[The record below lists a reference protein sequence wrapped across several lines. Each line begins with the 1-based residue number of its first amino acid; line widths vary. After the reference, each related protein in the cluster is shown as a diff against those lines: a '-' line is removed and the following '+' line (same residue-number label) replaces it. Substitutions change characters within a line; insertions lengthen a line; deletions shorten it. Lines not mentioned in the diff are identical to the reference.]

1 MPLDDKVASVVHS
14 IYGAALAPD
23 LWPSVL
29 GDLAQLTR
37 ARMTSLI
44 DHQPGGRDQVWAS
57 FNLDPSYTA
66 LYEQHFYKLNLY
78 SHKIRP
84 LLREGLVAPHELYSS
99 DDEHLRSE
107 FFNDFNRRIGIL
119 RNVASVIAVEADTFK
134 LLSVNG
140 GPDEP
145 RFSAAD
151 VQLIGFFVPHVRRAL
166 QIQQRIVDLEAQ
178 RVTVP
183 RPNECAAS
191 LGLTKATFVTLLVSG
206 LSVKDICSRLQ
217 IQMTTAR
224 THLRHLY
231 EKTNTTRQAELV
243 SYVLRECD
251 RTGRRPRRA
260 FGVRSSDTR
269 LDRS

>member
-1 MPLDDKVASVVHS
+1 
-14 IYGAALAPD
+14 
-23 LWPSVL
+23 
-29 GDLAQLTR
+29 
-37 ARMTSLI
+37 
-44 DHQPGGRDQVWAS
+44 
-57 FNLDPSYTA
+57 
-66 LYEQHFYKLNLY
+66 
-78 SHKIRP
+78 
-84 LLREGLVAPHELYSS
+84 
-99 DDEHLRSE
+99 
-107 FFNDFNRRIGIL
+107 
-119 RNVASVIAVEADTFK
+119 VASVIAVEADTFK
-134 LLSVNG
+134 LLSVNR